1 MPNITFKSHD
11 GQSREVYAEIGNSLM
26 ETAVDNGVVGVVA
39 DCGGACSCATCHVY
53 LEPAWISQLPGP
65 DDSEQE
71 LLEFAIGRKNN
82 SRLSC
87 QIEITEEMEGMQV
100 HTPESQY

>member
-1 MPNITFKSHD
+1 MPTITFISHL
-11 GQSREVYAEIGNSLM
+11 GQSHEVIAVSGNSLM
-26 ETAVDNGVVGVVA
+26 ETAVDNGVVAVVA

-53 LEPAWISQLPGP
+53 IDPNWYAQLPEP
-65 DDSEQE
+65 DEFEQE
-71 LLEFAIGRKNN
+71 LLEFAIDLQAN

-87 QIEITEEMEGMQV
+87 QVEITEEMDGMVV